1 MGATHTQQV
10 MRAGADVEAE
20 VRRVLER
27 RRKTNSSG
35 QDGEDADHIR
45 AALIEAMAQDK
56 HQTSQQEQLDLFA
69 A

>member
-1 MGATHTQQV
+1 MNDT
-10 MRAGADVEAE
+10 DVEAE
-20 VRRVLER
+20 VQRMLER

-45 AALIEAMAQDK
+45 AALIEAMAGKTVQAHD
-56 HQTSQQEQLDLFA
+56 QQLDLFA